1 VYYIVETDKLFEQ
14 AAADLELAVKRN
26 GFGVLYTH
34 DLGETLRRKGVS
46 FDEQCKIFEVCN
58 PTHAAQVLA
67 SDMRLNMVLPCR
79 ISVFTSKGKT
89 VIGFIKPVQMLTA
102 LSQDPDLNRIAREVE
117 DATIRMVEEAR

>member
-1 VYYIVETDKLFEQ
+1 MYYIVETDKLFEQ